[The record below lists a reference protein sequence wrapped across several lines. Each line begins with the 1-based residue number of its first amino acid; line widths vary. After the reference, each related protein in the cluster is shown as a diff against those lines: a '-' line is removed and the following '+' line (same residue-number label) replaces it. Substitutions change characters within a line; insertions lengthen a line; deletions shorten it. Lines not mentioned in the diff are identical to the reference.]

1 MSNKSTENKEID
13 DKECFVIMPISDDPS
28 HPEGHFLR
36 VYEDIIKP
44 ACENAGFIANRADDD
59 NASNLIHLSILN
71 KLIKAPIAIC
81 DLSTRNPNVLF
92 ELGIRQAFNKPVVLI
107 QERGTP
113 KIFDISPLRYL
124 EYSNDLKYRDVIKA
138 QEDIKNM
145 IIETIGDKNSIVNLL
160 SIQSPAELPKSKPPS
175 ETMLFD
181 IFDSEMQSI
190 RRELRNIQRMI
201 SSQREIPFLQKRLFP
216 LVDDTNERIEKYS
229 FIDKLRTKY
238 LYIKNRPMEIQE
250 KLIKYR
256 ELIQEAEIIKKEYP
270 FLREQ
275 VERIIMMINKEID
288 LMDLFN

>member
-92 ELGIRQAFNKPVVLI
+92 ELWIRQAFNKPVVLI

-145 IIETIGDKNSIVNLL
+145 IIETIGDKR
-160 SIQSPAELPKSKPPS
+160 A
-175 ETMLFD
+175 
-181 IFDSEMQSI
+181 
-190 RRELRNIQRMI
+190 
-201 SSQREIPFLQKRLFP
+201 
-216 LVDDTNERIEKYS
+216 
-229 FIDKLRTKY
+229 
-238 LYIKNRPMEIQE
+238 
-250 KLIKYR
+250 
-256 ELIQEAEIIKKEYP
+256 
-270 FLREQ
+270 
-275 VERIIMMINKEID
+275 
-288 LMDLFN
+288 

>member
-1 MSNKSTENKEID
+1 M
-13 DKECFVIMPISDDPS
+13 
-28 HPEGHFLR
+28 
-36 VYEDIIKP
+36 
-44 ACENAGFIANRADDD
+44 
-59 NASNLIHLSILN
+59 
-71 KLIKAPIAIC
+71 
-81 DLSTRNPNVLF
+81 
-92 ELGIRQAFNKPVVLI
+92 
-107 QERGTP
+107 
-113 KIFDISPLRYL
+113 
-124 EYSNDLKYRDVIKA
+124 
-138 QEDIKNM
+138 
-145 IIETIGDKNSIVNLL
+145 